1 MKGTYLVHL
10 TCSSLKTARE
20 DLESVVK
27 KLFTPFTETEA
38 DEEELRKPRLLWA
51 LYFNMRDSSGVSR
64 SSYCDLPSNVY
75 VCSGPDSGLGNEHAV
90 NQAETLFREIF
101 PSEEFCPPPPNP
113 EDIIFDGDDKQPD
126 GPETSNIRANPEPPE
141 EKQDLESP
149 GKHLQ
154 D

>member
-1 MKGTYLVHL
+1 
-10 TCSSLKTARE
+10 
-20 DLESVVK
+20 
-27 KLFTPFTETEA
+27 
-38 DEEELRKPRLLWA
+38 
-51 LYFNMRDSSGVSR
+51 MRDSSGVSR